1 MESRHLPVMLQETLT
16 GLCPRSGGIY
26 LDATCDGAGH
36 AAAILEASAPDGRLV
51 GLDMDVQMLAFAK
64 ERLAPYG
71 ERVTLINTNFAR
83 VAEIGKIHAPQ
94 GFDGILADLGFSSN
108 QIDDAARG
116 LAFSKPGPLDMRLNA
131 TEGESAAEL
140 LARLDEK
147 ELAAILDEFGEE
159 RFARKIA
166 HVIKE
171 RLLRAPFKD
180 TADLAMLIAQAIPRR
195 FHPPN
200 THPATRS
207 FQALR
212 IAVNREMESL
222 DSFLPG
228 ALSALKIGG
237 RLAVMSYHSL
247 EDRRVRHAML
257 GWERPCSCPPRL
269 PCVCNKTPTAQ
280 ILTRKPLGASPE
292 ECERNPR
299 ARSAKLRL
307 AQRIAS

>member
-1 MESRHLPVMLQETLT
+1 MESRHQPVMLAETLA
-16 GLCPRSGGIY
+16 GLNPRQGGIY

-36 AAAILEASAPDGRLV
+36 AAALLEASGPDGRLI
-51 GLDMDVQMLAFAK
+51 GLDMDQAMLAFAK

-83 VAEIGKIHAPQ
+83 VAEIAKLHAPQ

-108 QIDDAARG
+108 QIDDPTRG

-131 TEGESAAEL
+131 SEGESAAEL
-140 LARLDEK
+140 LARLDEA
-147 ELAAILDEFGEE
+147 ELAGILDEFGEE

-166 HVIKE
+166 RAIKE

-180 TADLAMLIAQAIPRR
+180 TADLALLIAQAIPRR

-212 IAVNREMESL
+212 IAVNGELDSL
-222 DSFLPG
+222 DAFLPG
-228 ALSALKIGG
+228 AFASLKIGG

-257 GWERPCSCPPRL
+257 GWEHPCTCPPRL
-269 PCVCNKTPTAQ
+269 PCVCGKTPTAQ
-280 ILTRKPLGASPE
+280 ILTRKPLGAGPN
-292 ECERNPR
+292 ECESNPR

-307 AQRIAS
+307 AQRIA